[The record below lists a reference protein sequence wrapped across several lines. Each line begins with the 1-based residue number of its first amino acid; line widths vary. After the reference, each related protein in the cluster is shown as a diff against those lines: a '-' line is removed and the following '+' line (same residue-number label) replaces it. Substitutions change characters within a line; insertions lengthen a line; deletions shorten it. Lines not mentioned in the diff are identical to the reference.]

1 MIWAI
6 LAILGVPLWLCA
18 AGIWVLVLRNRALRH
33 RPGNVKVRRRRTGK
47 SRWTRGHGVWVHD
60 VFAFR
65 GSPAAW
71 AESLVPARDVVT
83 IPPTTADR
91 KKLRRLGSAP
101 LIARLID
108 DDGEQVDFAT
118 TSEHALDLLGP
129 FAAVAATKT
138 PDIVRRRVTAA
149 RSQGEPH
156 DRNRAPERR

>member
-18 AGIWVLVLRNRALRH
+18 AGISVLVLRNRAIRH
-33 RPGNVKVRRRRTGK
+33 RPGNVKARRRRQGK

-71 AESLVPARDVVT
+71 AESLIPVRDAVT
-83 IPPTTADR
+83 LSPTASDR
-91 KKLRRLGSAP
+91 KKLRRLGAAP

-108 DDGEQVDFAT
+108 DDGEHVDFAT

-129 FAAVAATKT
+129 LGAAAAT
-138 PDIVRRRVTAA
+138 
-149 RSQGEPH
+149 H
-156 DRNRAPERR
+156 APVASADVQPGPGAESG

>member
-18 AGIWVLVLRNRALRH
+18 AGISVLVVRNRAIRH
-33 RPGNVKVRRRRTGK
+33 RPGNVKVRRRRQGK
-47 SRWTRGHGVWVHD
+47 SRWTHGHGVWAKD

-71 AESLVPARDVVT
+71 AESLIPVRDVVALL
-83 IPPTTADR
+83 PTATDR
-91 KKLRRLGSAP
+91 KKLHRLGEAP

-108 DDGEQVDFAT
+108 DDGEHVDFAT

-129 FAAVAATKT
+129 FGAAAAT
-138 PDIVRRRVTAA
+138 
-149 RSQGEPH
+149 
-156 DRNRAPERR
+156 NAPVSSADLQPGPGAESG